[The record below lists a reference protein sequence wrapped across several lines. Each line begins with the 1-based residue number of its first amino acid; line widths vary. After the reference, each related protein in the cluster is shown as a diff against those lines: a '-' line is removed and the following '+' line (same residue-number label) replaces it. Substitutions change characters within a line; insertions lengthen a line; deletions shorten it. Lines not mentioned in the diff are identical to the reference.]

1 MKSPLYLLLAA
12 ALTLPVAALAAGPSA
27 HDHGTGEPQKV
38 ELNAGKKWQIDAPL
52 RQGMGAMRKAVNHML
67 PLAHAGKAQAA
78 DYDAL
83 GAEVSRQVAYIVE
96 NCKLDPKADAQ
107 LHIVIGEIL
116 GGQGHAAGGLHAQ
129 VAGLVVGGERLQAG
143 GMRAGAGRCQQYR
156 QGRGESDTST
166 HRFYTPRYSTS
177 RRSISSSPSL
187 RCRMRIGV
195 GTPLA
200 TQSTVWSPSLD
211 VRATRSAS

>member
-12 ALTLPVAALAAGPSA
+12 AMTLPVAALAAGPSA
-27 HDHGTGEPQKV
+27 HGHGTGEPQKV

-116 GGQGHAAGGLHAQ
+116 GGVDAAQGKEGDKARAAGVVKIAQ
-129 VAGLVVGGERLQAG
+129 ALNTY
-143 GMRAGAGRCQQYR
+143 GRHFDHS
-156 QGRGESDTST
+156 GWK
-166 HRFYTPRYSTS
+166 
-177 RRSISSSPSL
+177 SIP
-187 RCRMRIGV
+187 M
-195 GTPLA
+195 PH
-200 TQSTVWSPSLD
+200 
-211 VRATRSAS
+211 

>member
-78 DYDAL
+78 DYDAF
-83 GAEVSRQVAYIVE
+83 GAEISKQVTYIVE
-96 NCKLDPKADAQ
+96 NCKLEPAADAQ
-107 LHIVIGEIL
+107 LHGLIAEI
-116 GGQGHAAGGLHAQ
+116 
-129 VAGLVVGGERLQAG
+129 
-143 GMRAGAGRCQQYR
+143 GAGVDALNGKSADTRPVDGLLKVTHAVNQYPHYFDHP
-156 QGRGESDTST
+156 G
-166 HRFYTPRYSTS
+166 F
-177 RRSISSSPSL
+177 
-187 RCRMRIGV
+187 
-195 GTPLA
+195 
-200 TQSTVWSPSLD
+200 
-211 VRATRSAS
+211 RALPIAH